1 MKYLRKNKKTK
12 KTKINRKLK
21 NKTKSRKIF
30 GGAALEY
37 PVQQFNFNHTGNNTN
52 NENTNNEN
60 IDSHQEPN
68 HIGDEIRRT
77 SGYSLYCRDMECHR
91 AADVLDSFIS
101 QYYDQVPFD
110 EFNIITTITDEII
123 GYIQTC
129 LQYSR
134 MDITQ
139 HFMLSL
145 QCHGHFFAIEI
156 FNGKFRI
163 LSSSSGKHS
172 LYEYLTQNAY
182 GHFQKNPKKLLLFLR
197 ELNSNDRDIITHAK
211 RNLFGSGAKY
221 PNDRITPLT
230 LMTIY
235 VLIKKSKNQ
244 KKMIEND

>member
-1 MKYLRKNKKTK
+1 MKYLRKNKKTKKTK

-30 GGAALEY
+30 GGAALQY
-37 PVQQFNFNHTGNNTN
+37 PSLQQFNFNHNGNNTN
-52 NENTNNEN
+52 NEINNNKN
-60 IDSHQEPN
+60 IGRHQETN
-68 HIGDEIRRT
+68 LIGAEIRRT
-77 SGYSLYCRDMECHR
+77 SGDPSYCRGMECHK
-91 AADVLDSFIS
+91 ASYVLDSFIS
-101 QYYDQVPFD
+101 QFYDQVPFD
-110 EFNIITTITDEII
+110 EFNNITTNTDEII

-134 MDITQ
+134 IDIAE

-163 LSSSSGKHS
+163 LSSYSGKHS

-182 GHFQKNPKKLLLFLR
+182 GHFQQNPKKLLLFLR
-197 ELNSNDRDIITHAK
+197 ELNSGDQRIIIHAK
-211 RNLFGSGAKY
+211 RNLFGSGAKF

-235 VLIKKSKNQ
+235 NLIKK
-244 KKMIEND
+244 

>member
-1 MKYLRKNKKTK
+1 MKTIKYLRKKNKKN
-12 KTKINRKLK
+12 KTKLK
-21 NKTKSRKIF
+21 TKGKSKTKSRKIF
-30 GGAALEY
+30 GGAAPNY
-37 PVQQFNFNHTGNNTN
+37 IGN
-52 NENTNNEN
+52 
-60 IDSHQEPN
+60 
-68 HIGDEIRRT
+68 EIRRT
-77 SGYSLYCRDMECHR
+77 SEHPLYCRDMECHV
-91 AADVLDSFIS
+91 ASDVLDSFIS

-110 EFNIITTITDEII
+110 DFEQITTNTDEII

-156 FNGKFRI
+156 FNGQFRI
-163 LSSSSGKHS
+163 LSSYSGIHS

-182 GHFQKNPKKLLLFLR
+182 GHFQEKIEELLFFLT
-197 ELNSNDRDIITHAK
+197 ELNSGDQSIIIDAK
-211 RNLFGSGAKY
+211 RNLFGSGATF

-235 VLIKKSKNQ
+235 KLIKKP
-244 KKMIEND
+244 IP